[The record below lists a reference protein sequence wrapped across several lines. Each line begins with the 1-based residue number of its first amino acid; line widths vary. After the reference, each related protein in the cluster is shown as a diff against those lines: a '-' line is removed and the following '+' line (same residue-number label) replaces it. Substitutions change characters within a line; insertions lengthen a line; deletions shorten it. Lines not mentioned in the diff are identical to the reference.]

1 MTTPAGATTF
11 RSTRPGDPDLLADR
25 HAVVD
30 ALYTFQTMLDTKDW
44 AGIRAAMQ
52 EDVQGYGVA
61 GIDEVVTIVRAH
73 LDVCGATQHL
83 MGNVQVRLD
92 GDRATS
98 RSYFRAFHVGSGA
111 NTGRTYE
118 CLGHYDD
125 AWIRSGDRWS
135 LAGRVIN
142 VRAELGD
149 RAVIE
154 PR

>member
-1 MTTPAGATTF
+1 MPTHDGATAF
-11 RSTRPGDPDLLADR
+11 RSTAPGHPDLLADR

-30 ALYTFQTMLDTKDW
+30 ELYTFQTMLDTKDW
-44 AGIRAAMQ
+44 NGIRAAMRD
-52 EDVQGYGVA
+52 DVRAYGVD
-61 GIDEVVTIVRAH
+61 GIDAVVAIIRAH

-92 GDRATS
+92 GDHATS

-125 AWIRSGDRWS
+125 SWIRSGDRWS